1 MEADGFY
8 DFAEILSHKL
18 SMFKNV
24 SILNYLFIYLI
35 HIQNKIL
42 VLEIS
47 KSVKI
52 GYEWR

>member
-1 MEADGFY
+1 MY
-8 DFAEILSHKL
+8 L
-18 SMFKNV
+18 
-24 SILNYLFIYLI
+24 LNYLFIYLI

-52 GYEWR
+52 GYEWRWQQLRKRIEQRATVKVTR